1 MGNFILTCG
10 KKISGLL
17 LLLILTMGFSS
28 AQVSD
33 VANPVST
40 ANEQTSKEAESPAHK
55 ALRDLR
61 TVMQR
66 ALNQRDLDTLL
77 QHVTDDVVF
86 TTMNGDRVIGKAG
99 IRQYFTKMLEGAE
112 PVVKSI
118 KAQFTVESLSHLY
131 DDNVAIAFGHS
142 NDSYQLSNGDT
153 WTVTPQ
159 WSTTVVRQNGQWL
172 IADFHYSV
180 NMFDNPILT
189 AQRTWLLGGGL
200 IVALLALIVGFFLG
214 RKFR

>member
-1 MGNFILTCG
+1 M
-10 KKISGLL
+10 
-17 LLLILTMGFSS
+17 ILTMGFSS

-33 VANPVST
+33 VANPVS
-40 ANEQTSKEAESPAHK
+40 AGDKQTSTEAESPAHK

-61 TVMQR
+61 TVMQT

-86 TTMNGDRVIGKAG
+86 TTMNGDRVVGKAG
-99 IRQYFTKMLEGAE
+99 IRQYFTKMLEGTE

-131 DDNVAIAFGHS
+131 GDNVAVAFGHS
-142 NDSYQLSNGDT
+142 NDNYQLSNGDT

-189 AQRTWLLGGGL
+189 TQRTWLLGGGL
-200 IVALLALIVGFFLG
+200 IAALLALIVGFFLG